1 LRADLSAGVMR
12 FLSSVTLSMSLS
24 LLSSESDDDGIRRD
38 LAAEA
43 GAVVGLVTVRC
54 RASSLDDVDDSESDD
69 VKTVRADLLVVD
81 VDARGADSVEHLRLG
96 SVDRDVS
103 SSLDS

>member
-1 LRADLSAGVMR
+1 MR

-24 LLSSESDDDGIRRD
+24 LLLSESDDDGIRRD

-43 GAVVGLVTVRC
+43 AVGLVTVRC

-69 VKTVRADLLVVD
+69 VKTVRADLLVAD